1 MSFPLK
7 EGTGTFPHAALKNSW
22 FDPTKP
28 ELFYSHLLI
37 EVVTNCSYD
46 TNWRA
51 SNLKY
56 PPVGFGCRTGK
67 ECEYLNHAF
76 RNAHIR
82 LERLDIF
89 YGTGSRDIRRGNL
102 YTAPFNYDT
111 IRDRTKNT
119 DVYYLPVPMPTS
131 QEKCIWMLLSFP
143 IRAIYLPRAHYTDNK
158 SNKDRCT
165 YYGLI
170 LRQKDLKL
178 KIGPESQKNRKTLHL
193 PPKDDVGWS
202 NLHSQYVVCF
212 DIQKMAARAVLP
224 DELVKDEYQ
233 DIYQFIHVE
242 PSEKVEKTYTDE
254 KGSSRYAWYPKA
266 KTREGWYHETTMNM
280 CERGVKLTKVVSKIY
295 GVELKGAN
303 EPSEWL
309 VEVLMG
315 CTAIAVGLIPVVGPL
330 AAVGVYVLMEA
341 ILKPEVF
348 TNDDELKKQIP
359 FLVAGV
365 LESSKLLRPFLK
377 LSKIKAFQK
386 IAKTLP
392 KHMIQV
398 VKKLPKTLGNNKSV
412 VSKAALA
419 GAGGGFLLLT
429 KTEPSSD
436 TKEDA
441 KPTDKK
447 NVGDENK
454 KRDQDTKKIGGQM
467 KKKAALQASSMPE

>member
-1 MSFPLK
+1 MSFPLR

-28 ELFYSHLLI
+28 ELFYSHILI

-46 TNWRA
+46 TNWRS

-56 PPVGFGCRTGK
+56 PPVGVKTGK

-82 LERLDIF
+82 LRDLDIF
-89 YGTGSRDIRRGNL
+89 YGTKSCDIRRGFL

-111 IRDRTKNT
+111 IRDRTGNT
-119 DVYYLPVPMPTS
+119 DVYYIPVPMPTS
-131 QEKCIWMLLSFP
+131 EERCLWILLSFP

-158 SNKDRCT
+158 SNKDKCT

-178 KIGPESQKNRKTLHL
+178 KIGPESEQNRKTLHL
-193 PPKDDVGWS
+193 PVKEDLGWD
-202 NLHSQYVVCF
+202 NLHSQYVACF

-233 DIYQFIHVE
+233 DIYQWIHVE
-242 PSEKVEKTYTDE
+242 HDEKVEKSYVHSNGRTAMWAT
-254 KGSSRYAWYPKA
+254 YPKV
-266 KTREGWYHETTMNM
+266 KTPQGWYTESTMNM

-309 VEVLMG
+309 VDVLMG
-315 CTAIAVGLIPVVGPL
+315 CTAVAVGLIPVVGPL

-348 TNDDELKKQIP
+348 TDDVELKKQVP
-359 FLVAGV
+359 LLVAGV
-365 LESSKLLRPFLK
+365 LESSKLLKPFVK

-386 IAKTLP
+386 IAKDLP
-392 KHMIQV
+392 KHTIQV
-398 VKKLPKTLGNNKSV
+398 VKQISKLPINKSV
-412 VSKAALA
+412 VSKATLA
-419 GAGGGFLLLT
+419 GSGGALLLLT
-429 KTEPSSD
+429 KTEPPSGNEENGK
-436 TKEDA
+436 T
-441 KPTDKK
+441 TDKK
-447 NVGDENK
+447 NVSDENK

-467 KKKAALQASSMPE
+467 KAESMLQASSMPE